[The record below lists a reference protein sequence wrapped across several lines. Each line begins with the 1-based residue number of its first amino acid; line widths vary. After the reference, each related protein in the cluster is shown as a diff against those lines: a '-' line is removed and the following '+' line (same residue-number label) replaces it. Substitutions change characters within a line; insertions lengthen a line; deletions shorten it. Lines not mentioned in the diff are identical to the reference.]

1 MAIKKTYMAALL
13 GMAAILPLQAQQ
25 TKVLTADKSNDYGL
39 VYTLPLTALHID
51 LTARREVAVRGPF
64 YQYAKKYLGDAT
76 PVTENSEKWTL
87 EKCDVSTYGVPD
99 PEVQYLMQ
107 LRPGSVTSI
116 SVDDNGMLLAIN
128 TEVDAPESPAKGN
141 HPVKTTTKHI
151 DPAKEYLKYVDEDFI
166 ASQSLAKQAQMLA
179 EALMEVRD
187 SRISLTRGTADTMPA
202 DGRQLELMLNSLQEQ
217 EAALTA
223 AFAGVKWS
231 ETEIRGF
238 DAVPEGN
245 GETII
250 CRLSDFE
257 GFVDPDDLSGAP
269 ITLVVREVSE
279 GTLPVDAKGEPK
291 KLPKDAVVYNIPGS
305 AEILLTAGDNQYF
318 SREMD
323 FAQFGVQFGLAPSL
337 FSDRK
342 EPYCAIFNPVT
353 GALTEVSAIERT
365 SDK

>member
-76 PVTENSEKWTL
+76 PITENSEKWAL
-87 EKCDVSTYGVPD
+87 DKCEVSTYGVAD

-217 EAALTA
+217 ESALTA
-223 AFAGVKWS
+223 AFVGLKWS
-231 ETEIRGF
+231 ETETRGF
-238 DAVPEGN
+238 DVVPEGN

-257 GFVDPDDLSGAP
+257 GFVDSDDLSGAP
-269 ITLVVREVSE
+269 VTLVVREVSE
-279 GTLPVDAKGEPK
+279 GALPVDAKGEPK

>member
-1 MAIKKTYMAALL
+1 MVKKTIFMAVALAAAAALP
-13 GMAAILPLQAQQ
+13 IQAQQ

-39 VYTLPLTALHID
+39 IYTLPLTALHVD
-51 LTARREVAVRGPF
+51 LTARRDVAVRGPF

-87 EKCDVSTYGVPD
+87 EKGEVSTYGVPD

-107 LRPGSVTSI
+107 LKPGSVTSI

-128 TEVDAPESPAKGN
+128 AEAEAPELPAKGN
-141 HPVKTTTKHI
+141 KPVKTTAKHI

-217 EAALTA
+217 EEALTA
-223 AFAGVKWS
+223 AFTGVVWS

-245 GETII
+245 GETVI

-269 ITLVVREVSE
+269 VTLVVREVSE
-279 GTLPVDAKGEPK
+279 GALPVDAKGEPK
-291 KLPKDAVVYNIPGS
+291 KMPKDAVVYNIPGS
-305 AEILLTAGDNQYF
+305 AEILLTAGDSQYF

-323 FAQFGVQFGLAPSL
+323 FAQFGVQFGLAPTL